1 MKRVAGFALFCVAI
15 GMVIALVLPN
25 MFVEVLCIMLCVLM
39 GYNLFFC

>member
-1 MKRVAGFALFCVAI
+1 MKRVAGFALFCIAA

-25 MFVEVLCIMLCVLM
+25 MFVEVLCILLCLLI

>member
-15 GMVIALVLPN
+15 GMVLALILPN

-39 GYNLFFC
+39 GYSLFCC